1 MVESAHKR
9 KEAGIP
15 QTSFPIFPDSF
26 GKEGIANVH
35 YSFVVFN
42 IEKQKFSYHI
52 LPFFPS
58 FLGGLP
64 LEISFLETPMFLKK
78 NTLLR
83 AREGSREL
91 AVGDFTDLKLY
102 WRHGT

>member
-1 MVESAHKR
+1 MDRSAHER
-9 KEAGIP
+9 KEAGIL

-26 GKEGIANVH
+26 GKEAIANVH
-35 YSFVVFN
+35 YGFVVFN
-42 IEKQKFSYHI
+42 IEKEKFSYHI

-58 FLGGLP
+58 FLGGVP

-91 AVGDFTDLKLY
+91 AVGNFTNLKLY
-102 WRHGT
+102 WRNGT